1 VNETGP
7 LRGIRVLDLSMAAT
21 GPYAT
26 AMMADQGAEVIKV
39 ERPGVGDIARYIGV
53 QVDGISALYQM
64 CNRGKRSIALDLTT
78 DEGRQV
84 AHRLA
89 ATCDVVI
96 QNWRPGTAEKL
107 GVGYEDLR
115 RDDLVYVSVSAFGD
129 EGPFATRGAYDTVI
143 QAQAGVAD
151 AQADPASGEP
161 EFVRQVIGDKVTALT
176 VSQAVT
182 AALFA
187 RERGDGG
194 QHVRLSMLDAV
205 VSFLWIDAAGNEV
218 LRDGDGSQ
226 PRSFSSLAVPIRFA
240 DGFGMVTPTND
251 HDFVGMCKAFGV
263 EGYDDPRVATA
274 TLRQQNMDLMAD
286 LIGACYGKAETMT
299 TAEAVER
306 MDAERLPY
314 GLVQTPAGLADDP
327 QAQAIGLLVDDEH
340 PVAGRIRQ
348 PRHPILFDATP
359 AELGGP
365 SPTLGQDTDAVLAEL
380 GLDEGEVE
388 ALRVSGAVA

>member
-1 VNETGP
+1 MNDTGP
-7 LRGIRVLDLSMAAT
+7 LRGIRVLDLSIAAT
-21 GPYAT
+21 GPYAA
-26 AMMADQGAEVIKV
+26 AMMADQGADVIKI

-53 QVDGISALYQM
+53 QVEGISALYQI
-64 CNRGKRSIALDLTT
+64 CNRGKRSVALDLSSE
-78 DEGRQV
+78 EGRDV

-89 ATCDVVI
+89 ATCDVVM
-96 QNWRPGTAEKL
+96 QNWRPGVAEKL
-107 GVGYEDLR
+107 GVGYEDLK

-129 EGPFATRGAYDTVI
+129 EGPYATRGAYDTVI
-143 QAQAGVAD
+143 QAAAGVAD
-151 AQADPASGEP
+151 AQADPGTGAP
-161 EFVRQVIGDKVTALT
+161 EFVRQVMGDKVTALT

-194 QHVRLSMLDAV
+194 QHVKLSMLDAV
-205 VSFLWIDAAGNEV
+205 VSFLWIDCAGNEV

-226 PRSFSSLAVPIRFA
+226 PRSFSSLAVPISFT
-240 DGFGMVTPTND
+240 DGYGMVTPTSD

-263 EGYDDPRVATA
+263 EGHDDPKVKTA
-274 TLRQQNMDLMAD
+274 TLRQQNRDRMAE
-286 LIGACYGKAETMT
+286 LIGGCYVNAAGMT

-306 MDAERLPY
+306 MEAERVPY

-327 QAQAIGLLVDDEH
+327 QAQAIGLLVDDVH

-348 PRHPILFDATP
+348 PRHPILFEATP

-365 SPTLGQDTDAVLAEL
+365 APIIGQHTDSVLGEL
-380 GLDEGEVE
+380 GLAEADIT
-388 ALRVSGAVA
+388 ALRESGAIA